1 MEGYDNWMIALIIFA
16 VIFMG
21 IGIFLSVT
29 GKNREKRINKAYA
42 LNKHSGRNRLHFL
55 YRLFMITPGINR
67 IFHKVIM
74 DTESVF
80 PADMMSVN
88 KEATKVMLKN
98 LLIAGILAV
107 FTVVFTRGDLWYLIM
122 GLTGAFVIFYQNI
135 QTSYAKKEYTILLQ
149 LKDALS
155 TIRHNYTACWDV
167 VDSIYDALEDVPYEI
182 SLHLE
187 KIHEI
192 LVSPT
197 MEEDTEEYT
206 QMSPNRFLLLM
217 LSIASSTKEYSNGEQ
232 GFLKS
237 LSYLEEEIGQ
247 EILKKNLINS
257 AFRTMQGVSILSIF
271 LLKPIQIWAYSNMP
285 ETRSFYESTPG
296 KGLMVMIFLISFA
309 SFYMIDVLKEGR
321 RGEIVRETVFSRI
334 SAIRPFSKL
343 LNRIVNHRYLY
354 YLKLNE
360 DLKEVG
366 DQTGPKAF
374 VTKQIIFAAVAFI
387 CINTS
392 VVFTTVHEKLTMLK
406 DYVAEFDDSIIPNEE
421 YRQSMEETAKNF
433 ILANKKMKVD
443 ELDRYALADRI
454 RQEGIH
460 NGEYADIIAAEVIR
474 ELTAYK
480 NTYYKWYI
488 LLISVFAALVAFY
501 IPIWYL
507 KLRIRIS
514 TTNKDD
520 EVNQFNT
527 LVLIL
532 SNADGIK
539 LDEIMEWLSM
549 FAYSFKAGIDDCINE
564 LEHGEQRA
572 LERLKDSESN
582 DAFRRFVDSL
592 LMIDSTDLKTA
603 FANVEIERAYSL
615 GNRKQRT
622 EDLVNSRSRT
632 GGLIAI
638 TPFMLSIVLY
648 LMLPMILLAAKM
660 YMSLDLT
667 V

>member
-1 MEGYDNWMIALIIFA
+1 MGYDNWMAALLCFA
-16 VIFMG
+16 VIFIGVG
-21 IGIFLSVT
+21 IYLSAT
-29 GKNREKRINKAYA
+29 RKHREKRINKANA
-42 LNKHSGRNRLHFL
+42 LNKHSGRNRLHFF
-55 YRLFMITPGINR
+55 YRLFLVTPGLNR
-67 IFHKVIM
+67 IFHKVII
-74 DTESVF
+74 DTESVY

-98 LLIAGILAV
+98 LLIVVLLSG
-107 FTVVFTRGDLWYLIM
+107 FTVYFTRGDLWYLIM

-135 QTSYAKKEYTILLQ
+135 QTSYSKKEYTILVQ

-155 TIRHNYTACWDV
+155 TIRHNYTSCWNV
-167 VDSIYDALEDVPYEI
+167 EDSIYDALEDVPYEI

-187 KIHEI
+187 KIYNI

-197 MEEDTEEYT
+197 FEEDTEEYT

-247 EILKKNLINS
+247 EILKKNLIYS
-257 AFRTMQGVSILSIF
+257 AFRTMQSVSIISIF
-271 LLKPIQIWAYSNMP
+271 LLKPLQIWSCSNMP
-285 ETRSFYESTPG
+285 ETRAFYESTPG
-296 KGLMVMIFLISFA
+296 KALMVLIFLVSFA
-309 SFYMIDVLKEGR
+309 CFYMIDVLKEGQ
-321 RGEIVRETVFSRI
+321 RGEIVRESI
-334 SAIRPFSKL
+334 FSKIAGFRPL
-343 LNRIVNHRYLY
+343 SKMLNRIVNHRYMY
-354 YLKLNE
+354 YLNLNE

-374 VTKQIIFAAVAFI
+374 VAKQILFAAAAFL

-392 VVFTTVHEKLTMLK
+392 MVFTSVHEKLTMLK
-406 DYVAEFDDSIIPNEE
+406 DYVAEFDESIVPNEE
-421 YRQSMEETAKNF
+421 YLQTMEETAKNY
-433 ILANKKMKVD
+433 IMSNKGERVSS
-443 ELDRYALADRI
+443 LDREAMAEQIKQD
-454 RQEGIH
+454 GIH
-460 NGEYADIIAAEVIR
+460 NDEYANIIADEVIR

-488 LLISVFAALVAFY
+488 LLISLAAAAIAYYVPL
-501 IPIWYL
+501 WYL
-507 KLRIRIS
+507 KFRIKIS

-549 FAYSFKAGIDDCINE
+549 FAYSFKSSIDDCINE
-564 LEHGEQRA
+564 MENGEQKA
-572 LERLKDSESN
+572 LEKLKDSESN

-603 FANVEIERAYSL
+603 FSNVEIERAYSL
-615 GNRKQRT
+615 ENRKQRT
-622 EDLVNSRSRT
+622 EDLIHRRSRT
-632 GGLIAI
+632 GGFIAMA
-638 TPFMLSIVLY
+638 PFLMSLVLY
-648 LMLPMILLAAKM
+648 LMLPMLLLAAKM
-660 YMSLDLT
+660 YMSMDLSI
-667 V
+667 